1 MFRSRVLCVG
11 RRGGRRLATVA
22 VGVSGGVDSS
32 VAALLLKRQGHDVVG
47 VHMSNWD
54 HAEEGTDGEC
64 AEREREDA
72 RRVCERLGIGFHA
85 VSFVREYWSDVFE
98 PFVAGIARGATLN
111 PDVACNRHI
120 KFDRFTAH
128 ALALGADWAATG
140 HYARVA
146 HSEAGG
152 SALLTAVDADK
163 DQTYFL
169 AAVPQASLRRSLFPL
184 GELRKREVRALA
196 AAAELHTAG
205 KRESM
210 GICFVGKR
218 RFRDFIRSYL
228 PPQRPGPLV
237 CVESGRVL
245 GTHQGVSLYTHGQRA
260 RVGGLGGR
268 WYVAEKCLETD
279 TLFMCEGA
287 AHPALL
293 THTLEVGEAA
303 WISGSPPGQLDSRA
317 SPSALA
323 CSARVRHRA
332 PAIPCSVAATEPPPP
347 PQYTA
352 RFATPVNIAVGQTVA
367 LYDGCRCLGGA
378 QVIARGPSLHEQGKE
393 AGAAA
398 AARGA
403 ASVGRGAP
411 GCLQATVCE

>member
-1 MFRSRVLCVG
+1 MFRSRVSVLRVG

-111 PDVACNRHI
+111 PDVACNRPPTRLASSIALSGALPENSQASPRHI

-184 GELRKREVRALA
+184 GELRKREVRA
-196 AAAELHTAG
+196 
-205 KRESM
+205 
-210 GICFVGKR
+210 R
-218 RFRDFIRSYL
+218 RMKI
-228 PPQRPGPLV
+228 V
-237 CVESGRVL
+237 
-245 GTHQGVSLYTHGQRA
+245 VSLA
-260 RVGGLGGR
+260 
-268 WYVAEKCLETD
+268 
-279 TLFMCEGA
+279 F
-287 AHPALL
+287 
-293 THTLEVGEAA
+293 
-303 WISGSPPGQLDSRA
+303 
-317 SPSALA
+317 
-323 CSARVRHRA
+323 
-332 PAIPCSVAATEPPPP
+332 SV
-347 PQYTA
+347 
-352 RFATPVNIAVGQTVA
+352 
-367 LYDGCRCLGGA
+367 
-378 QVIARGPSLHEQGKE
+378 
-393 AGAAA
+393 
-398 AARGA
+398 
-403 ASVGRGAP
+403 
-411 GCLQATVCE
+411 